1 MTKKRVSR
9 RLIFIAIW
17 NNKVSTSLLGEIMV
31 PLCFALRP
39 RVFHWDSCF
48 PPDPVFS
55 TTPRVFHTPGP
66 RIPGPQ
72 PRVFHLANHA
82 GKFPH
87 KYTRVAKKNHF
98 KADISCISVANNP
111 SMDVTQLALTLG
123 WPNGEK
129 LALTRVQIWSR
140 PKWAQVIPS
149 QRKCTQAVAKRSQGL
164 T

>member
-1 MTKKRVSR
+1 MTKKCVSR

-31 PLCFALRP
+31 SPCFALRP
-39 RVFHWDSCF
+39 RVFHWDPCF

-66 RIPGPQ
+66 RTPGPR

-87 KYTRVAKKNHF
+87 KYTRVAKKTILKQTYPVFQWLIIRQWTSLNLRWLGLGGQMV
-98 KADISCISVANNP
+98 KNLP
-111 SMDVTQLALTLG
+111 WLAYKFDLDQNERKSSQVNESAPKL
-123 WPNGEK
+123 WLNG
-129 LALTRVQIWSR
+129 ARV
-140 PKWAQVIPS
+140 
-149 QRKCTQAVAKRSQGL
+149 
-164 T
+164 